1 MSWRGEEKRS
11 GNERRVSERRH
22 TMRYSVRTLLIIDG
36 ITWVDSEGG
45 ERRRGVRRRSDRE
58 VLAIKFIQRAG
69 A

>member
-1 MSWRGEEKRS
+1 MTWHGKERRS
-11 GNERRVSERRH
+11 GNERRVVERRQ
-22 TMRYSVRTLLIIDG
+22 TMRYSVQTLLIIDG

-58 VLAIKFIQRAG
+58 VLAIKFVQRAS